1 MYYTGQVLGRAMDLE
16 FGRGM
21 RSPQVC
27 FFFFFLLTVEF
38 LVALNTVC
46 EMEEQCLL
54 NLLISLWVLAEGL
67 MEDNLAPGVP
77 ELGGGL
83 WRLEHISS
91 LRVQEHFC

>member
-1 MYYTGQVLGRAMDLE
+1 MDLE

-21 RSPQVC
+21 RSPQVCC